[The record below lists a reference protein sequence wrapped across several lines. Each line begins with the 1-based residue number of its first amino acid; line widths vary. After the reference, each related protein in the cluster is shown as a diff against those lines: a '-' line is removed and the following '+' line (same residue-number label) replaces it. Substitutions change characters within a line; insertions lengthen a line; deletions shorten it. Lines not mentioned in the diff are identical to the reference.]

1 VPLAEQWSSCACQW
15 DLHPLG
21 PVPTQ
26 RPDTQPCPPLVALLF
41 DCDGVLCDTERDGHR
56 VTFNA
61 AFKAKG
67 LSTVWEVEEYGE
79 LLKSAR
85 PLHIHP
91 LRMVLTQLAASQL
104 AAARSG

>member
-1 VPLAEQWSSCACQW
+1 
-15 DLHPLG
+15 
-21 PVPTQ
+21 
-26 RPDTQPCPPLVALLF
+26 
-41 DCDGVLCDTERDGHR
+41 VLCDTERDGHR

-85 PLHIHP
+85 PFHVHP
-91 LRMVLTQLAASQL
+91 LRMV
-104 AAARSG
+104 